1 MTFLH
6 NTFTNRRGQS
16 PLAVRAT
23 SLTCVLL
30 DRRGTLVGY
39 CTRNHTGVH
48 PWSVREL
55 KPNPFINRRGRIAKC
70 SPFICPL
77 CTELSTQPVRK
88 TEALSAFQPRS
99 LCGPEAA
106 LSTPLPHVTRCKPIR
121 PLSNNWKYFHLVRY
135 FTFLYISAQRGL

>member
-6 NTFTNRRGQS
+6 NTSTNRRGQS

-55 KPNPFINRRGRIAKC
+55 KPNPFINRRGRIKVFSIHL
-70 SPFICPL
+70 SPLYRAVHAACEEDRGFVRLPAS
-77 CTELSTQPVRK
+77 LSLRTRGRFVNAAASRH
-88 TEALSAFQPRS
+88 S
-99 LCGPEAA
+99 LQADPA
-106 LSTPLPHVTRCKPIR
+106 S
-121 PLSNNWKYFHLVRY
+121 
-135 FTFLYISAQRGL
+135 Q